1 MKEFNLHFYSKKPCN
16 IFINGELV
24 GLIDNVQKFF
34 IDMVVF
40 SNTLVVTCEPISNS
54 TETLI
59 PISFK
64 LTYENNKLTSSLPS
78 AKIIPFPNSN
88 FDVVLNFKKLMLNNK
103 TSLFNKKLG
112 SFNVLAM
119 IDSIST
125 ISIFSSEN
133 NLFTTQT
140 DFLTNF
146 ESEQIN
152 NLIVC
157 NANTNSGTFMLIFN
171 TTTSEVLVCDEFMQI
186 EKTENN
192 IKALKNLNN
201 TLKHGKV
208 FDVDLKTSTV
218 TNYNVYLEEFLS
230 LSEQNLIP
238 LSFLEAIKE
247 EDFKIAMTYLD
258 PKLNDVTEE
267 KLKQYFDG
275 IDEIYYNCYYL
286 KQDVCNYTII
296 SKNSTKNFNFYM
308 VNNKIAE
315 IEEVEF

>member
-64 LTYENNKLTSSLPS
+64 LTYENQKLTSSLPS

-146 ESEQIN
+146 EAEQIN

-157 NANTNSGTFMLIFN
+157 TANTNSGTFMLIFN

-296 SKNSTKNFNFYM
+296 SKNNTKNFNFYM

>member
-125 ISIFSSEN
+125 ISIFSNDN

-146 ESEQIN
+146 EAEQIN

-296 SKNSTKNFNFYM
+296 SKNNTKNFNFYM

>member
-64 LTYENNKLTSSLPS
+64 LTYENQKLTSSLPS

-146 ESEQIN
+146 EAEQIN

-157 NANTNSGTFMLIFN
+157 TANTNSGTFMLIFN
-171 TTTSEVLVCDEFMQI
+171 TTTSEALVCDEFMQI

>member
-64 LTYENNKLTSSLPS
+64 LTYENKKLTSSLPS

-125 ISIFSSEN
+125 ISIFSNDN

-146 ESEQIN
+146 EAEQIN

>member
-24 GLIDNVQKFF
+24 GLIDNIQKFF

-125 ISIFSSEN
+125 ISIFSNDN

-146 ESEQIN
+146 EAEQIN

>member
-64 LTYENNKLTSSLPS
+64 LTYENQKLTSSLPS

-125 ISIFSSEN
+125 ISIFSNDN

-146 ESEQIN
+146 EAEQIN

-157 NANTNSGTFMLIFN
+157 TANTNSGTFMLIFN

>member
-64 LTYENNKLTSSLPS
+64 LTYENKKLTSSLPS

-146 ESEQIN
+146 EAEQIN

-171 TTTSEVLVCDEFMQI
+171 TTTSEALVCDEFMQI

>member
-24 GLIDNVQKFF
+24 GLIDNIQKFF

-64 LTYENNKLTSSLPS
+64 LTYENQKLTSSLPS

-146 ESEQIN
+146 EAEQIN

-171 TTTSEVLVCDEFMQI
+171 TTTSEALVCDEFMQI

-308 VNNKIAE
+308 VDNKIAE

>member
-64 LTYENNKLTSSLPS
+64 LTYENKKLTSSLPS

-146 ESEQIN
+146 EAEQIN

-157 NANTNSGTFMLIFN
+157 TANTNSGTFMLIFN
-171 TTTSEVLVCDEFMQI
+171 TTTSEALVCDEFMQI

>member
-64 LTYENNKLTSSLPS
+64 LTYENQKLTSSLPS

-88 FDVVLNFKKLMLNNK
+88 FDVVLNFKKLMHNNK

-125 ISIFSSEN
+125 ISIFRNDN

-146 ESEQIN
+146 EAEQIN

>member
-78 AKIIPFPNSN
+78 AKIIPFPNYN

-146 ESEQIN
+146 EAEQIN

-208 FDVDLKTSTV
+208 FDVDLKTLTV

>member
-64 LTYENNKLTSSLPS
+64 LTYENQKLTSSLPS

-125 ISIFSSEN
+125 ISIFSNDN

-146 ESEQIN
+146 EAEQIN

-171 TTTSEVLVCDEFMQI
+171 TTTSEALVCDEFMQI

-286 KQDVCNYTII
+286 KQDVCNYIII

>member
-125 ISIFSSEN
+125 ISIFSNDN

-146 ESEQIN
+146 EAEQIN

-157 NANTNSGTFMLIFN
+157 TANTNSGTFMLIFN
-171 TTTSEVLVCDEFMQI
+171 TTTSEALVCDEFMQI
-186 EKTENN
+186 EKSENN

-308 VNNKIAE
+308 VGNKIAE

>member
-24 GLIDNVQKFF
+24 GLIDNIQKFF

-64 LTYENNKLTSSLPS
+64 LTYENQKLTSSLPS

-146 ESEQIN
+146 EAEQIN

-171 TTTSEVLVCDEFMQI
+171 TTTSEALVCDEFMQI

>member
-64 LTYENNKLTSSLPS
+64 LTYENQKLTSSLPS

-125 ISIFSSEN
+125 ISIFSNDN

-146 ESEQIN
+146 EAEQIN

-157 NANTNSGTFMLIFN
+157 TANTNSGTFMLIFN

-258 PKLNDVTEE
+258 TKLNDVTEE

>member
-64 LTYENNKLTSSLPS
+64 LTYENNKLTSNLPS

-146 ESEQIN
+146 EAEQIN

-157 NANTNSGTFMLIFN
+157 TANTNSGTFMLIFN
-171 TTTSEVLVCDEFMQI
+171 TTTSEALVCDEFMQI

>member
-64 LTYENNKLTSSLPS
+64 LTYENQKLTSSLPS

-146 ESEQIN
+146 EAEQIN

-157 NANTNSGTFMLIFN
+157 TANTNSGTFMLIFN
-171 TTTSEVLVCDEFMQI
+171 TTTSEALVCDEFMQI

-230 LSEQNLIP
+230 LSKQNLIP

>member
-64 LTYENNKLTSSLPS
+64 LTYENQKLTSSLPS

-125 ISIFSSEN
+125 ISIFSNDN

-146 ESEQIN
+146 EAEQIN

-157 NANTNSGTFMLIFN
+157 TANTNSGTFMLIFN

-308 VNNKIAE
+308 VGNKIAE

>member
-64 LTYENNKLTSSLPS
+64 LTYENNKLTSNLPS

-125 ISIFSSEN
+125 ISIFSNDN

-146 ESEQIN
+146 EAEQIN

-157 NANTNSGTFMLIFN
+157 TANTNSGTFMLIFN

>member
-125 ISIFSSEN
+125 ISIFSNDN

-146 ESEQIN
+146 EAEQIN

>member
-64 LTYENNKLTSSLPS
+64 LTYENQKLTSSLPS

-146 ESEQIN
+146 EAEQIN

-157 NANTNSGTFMLIFN
+157 TANTNSGTFMLIFN
-171 TTTSEVLVCDEFMQI
+171 TTTSEALVCDEFMQI

-208 FDVDLKTSTV
+208 FDVDLKTSTI

-315 IEEVEF
+315 IEEVEI

>member
-125 ISIFSSEN
+125 ISIFSNDN

-146 ESEQIN
+146 EAEQIN

-308 VNNKIAE
+308 VDNKIAE

>member
-24 GLIDNVQKFF
+24 GLIDNIQKFF

-64 LTYENNKLTSSLPS
+64 LTYENNKLTSNLPS

-125 ISIFSSEN
+125 ISIFSNDN

-146 ESEQIN
+146 EAEQIN

-157 NANTNSGTFMLIFN
+157 TANTNSGTFMLIFN

>member
-146 ESEQIN
+146 EAEQIN

-157 NANTNSGTFMLIFN
+157 TANTNSGTFMLIFN

>member
-64 LTYENNKLTSSLPS
+64 LTYENNKLTSNLPS

-125 ISIFSSEN
+125 ISIFSNDN

-146 ESEQIN
+146 EAEQIN

-171 TTTSEVLVCDEFMQI
+171 TTTSEALVCDEFMQI

>member
-125 ISIFSSEN
+125 ISIFSNDN

-146 ESEQIN
+146 EAEQIN

-157 NANTNSGTFMLIFN
+157 TANTNSGTFMLIFN

-186 EKTENN
+186 EKTEYN

>member
-64 LTYENNKLTSSLPS
+64 LTYENKKLTSSLPS

-125 ISIFSSEN
+125 ISIFSNDN

-146 ESEQIN
+146 EAEQIN

-157 NANTNSGTFMLIFN
+157 TANTNSGTFMLIFN

-308 VNNKIAE
+308 VGNKIAE

>member
-64 LTYENNKLTSSLPS
+64 LTYENNKLTSSLPN

-146 ESEQIN
+146 EAEQIN

-157 NANTNSGTFMLIFN
+157 TANTNSGTFMLIFN
-171 TTTSEVLVCDEFMQI
+171 TTTSEALVCDEFMQI

-208 FDVDLKTSTV
+208 FDVDLKTSTI

>member
-24 GLIDNVQKFF
+24 GLIDNIQKFF

-125 ISIFSSEN
+125 ISIFSNDN

-146 ESEQIN
+146 EAEQIN

-157 NANTNSGTFMLIFN
+157 TANTNSGTFMLIFN
-171 TTTSEVLVCDEFMQI
+171 TTTSEALVCDEFMQI

-208 FDVDLKTSTV
+208 FNVDLKTSTV

-308 VNNKIAE
+308 VGNKIAE

>member
-64 LTYENNKLTSSLPS
+64 LTYENKKLTSSLPS

-125 ISIFSSEN
+125 ISIFSNDN

-146 ESEQIN
+146 EAEQIN

-157 NANTNSGTFMLIFN
+157 TANTNSGTFMLIFN
-171 TTTSEVLVCDEFMQI
+171 TTTSEALVCDEFMQI

>member
-64 LTYENNKLTSSLPS
+64 LTYENQKLTSSLPS

-146 ESEQIN
+146 EAEQIN

-157 NANTNSGTFMLIFN
+157 TANTNSGTFMLIFN
-171 TTTSEVLVCDEFMQI
+171 TTTSEALVCDEFMQI

-208 FDVDLKTSTV
+208 FDVDLKTSTI

>member
-64 LTYENNKLTSSLPS
+64 LTYENQKLTSSLPS

-146 ESEQIN
+146 EAEQIN

-157 NANTNSGTFMLIFN
+157 TANTNSGTFMLIFN
-171 TTTSEVLVCDEFMQI
+171 TTTSEALVCDEFMQI

-218 TNYNVYLEEFLS
+218 TNYDVYLEEFLS

>member
-125 ISIFSSEN
+125 ISIFSNDN

-146 ESEQIN
+146 EAEQIN

-157 NANTNSGTFMLIFN
+157 TANTNSGTFMLIFN

>member
-64 LTYENNKLTSSLPS
+64 LTYENKKLTSSLPS

-125 ISIFSSEN
+125 ISIFNNDN

-146 ESEQIN
+146 EAEQIN

-157 NANTNSGTFMLIFN
+157 TANTNSGTFMLIFN
-171 TTTSEVLVCDEFMQI
+171 TTTSEALVCDEFMQI
-186 EKTENN
+186 EKTENS

-267 KLKQYFDG
+267 KLKQYFDS

>member
-64 LTYENNKLTSSLPS
+64 LTYENQKLTSSLPS

-146 ESEQIN
+146 EAEQIN

-157 NANTNSGTFMLIFN
+157 TANTNSGTFMLIFN
-171 TTTSEVLVCDEFMQI
+171 TTTSEALVCDEFMQI

-308 VNNKIAE
+308 VGNKIAE

>member
-24 GLIDNVQKFF
+24 GLIDNIQKFF

-146 ESEQIN
+146 EAEQIN

-171 TTTSEVLVCDEFMQI
+171 TTTSEALVCDEFMQI

>member
-64 LTYENNKLTSSLPS
+64 LTYENQKLTSSLPS

-125 ISIFSSEN
+125 ISIFSNDN

-146 ESEQIN
+146 EAEQIN

>member
-64 LTYENNKLTSSLPS
+64 LTYENQKLTSSLPS

-125 ISIFSSEN
+125 ISIFSNDN

-146 ESEQIN
+146 EAEQIN

-157 NANTNSGTFMLIFN
+157 TANTNSGTFMLIFN
-171 TTTSEVLVCDEFMQI
+171 TTTSEALVCDEFMQI

>member
-64 LTYENNKLTSSLPS
+64 LTYENNKLTSNLPS

-125 ISIFSSEN
+125 ISIFSNDN

-146 ESEQIN
+146 EAEQIN

>member
-119 IDSIST
+119 INSIST

-146 ESEQIN
+146 EAEQIN

-157 NANTNSGTFMLIFN
+157 TANTNSGTFMLIFN
-171 TTTSEVLVCDEFMQI
+171 TTTSEALVCDEFMQI